1 MVWCGVGGGSV
12 LQSYGV
18 LSVLHTIVA
27 IGKSWL
33 YLSAQTLQGRTK
45 GEAGGRGKNYGQ
57 YLLTLN
63 LLLILHQ

>member
-45 GEAGGRGKNYGQ
+45 GEAGGRGKYSG
-57 YLLTLN
+57 
-63 LLLILHQ
+63 